1 MLQKRARGVIFIL
14 LFAITIL
21 IFGVLFVQI
30 TGNSVKSPSAQEIN
44 GAENEIMILESFSA
58 NRDAQGNVNSL
69 SPQAVDLDKNT
80 TRDIIPGSYVISLK
94 EQPLVEKIAVINE
107 KLENLEKRHQEYL
120 KSNSLSRARG
130 IERQTEKIE
139 RDREQTIK
147 NHESKLRR
155 EHQHALQDFSRRVD
169 ENLVSS
175 RSSFSLLLGNTIN
188 KIIGKTIDEPKQI
201 IVEKEYY
208 KTFNGMVI
216 SDISFEDIKLIQDSP
231 YVEKIYPN
239 RIFHATLDES
249 VRLINASLA
258 WQYDVDGNNCTLSG
272 KQCLTGEGVKVAVI
286 DTGVDYGH
294 PNLGGCLGPECK
306 VVGGYDFVD
315 EDADPMDENGHGTHV
330 AGIIAA
336 DLFPVSIPSFTERP
350 SLHYSFDDSITQDNS
365 GQGNTAT
372 AQGSPVQIREGIGG
386 TSLYLDGV
394 DEYLTISASYTQAKK
409 FTNSAWIYPNSS
421 TPGAMVMMR
430 AGSAAFQLL
439 YGTTLRY
446 YDGVTKFDV
455 INAVSPN
462 KWSHVAVTADGG
474 TLRIYVNGIERLN
487 SSMSTAQ
494 SPLTYIGKYSSP
506 NHYFIGSL
514 DEVMFFSKD
523 LSAEEVSALYLSQA
537 ASFRDSQ
544 GINTLFENDLNLRG
558 GVRGVAP
565 GATLYAYR
573 VLGEDGGG
581 TMDDVISAVEM
592 AVDPNG
598 DGNFNDHA
606 DIISMSLGGYGDP
619 DDPVS
624 TAVDNAFSV
633 GSVVV
638 VAAGNSGPTSETIG
652 TPGVARNAITVGA
665 SLKKDYYNICGFF
678 SCYNLSSFN
687 ILDFS
692 SRGPVVWDN
701 GSIIKPDVVAPG
713 FDILSTWIGGIYY
726 GNSGTSMATPH
737 VSGVAALIRQAHP
750 DWTPKEVKTAL
761 RMTARHFE
769 NYSILEE
776 GYGLIDA
783 MRAILSPRPHI
794 VTFSTSGTVS
804 GVVRVRA
811 NVPSDLDSN
820 HLLLSYSKGW
830 ESSSW
835 EPLQLSSDSV
845 SNGDFQY
852 FFNTY
857 ALPDGRYSFRLQTD
871 NVEGIGE
878 DRTLFTVSNINFSG
892 IEQRRPYRAGDMLPV
907 SVHLA
912 ALAAHIPELLS
923 YSVEYRINASDAQWE
938 TAGLLAC
945 VPVKGNENIYALAPS
960 SLCQARG
967 DDEAR
972 FMWNTSAGM
981 NGFYELR
988 VSVVY
993 TFGNQE

>member
-1 MLQKRARGVIFIL
+1 
-14 LFAITIL
+14 
-21 IFGVLFVQI
+21 
-30 TGNSVKSPSAQEIN
+30 
-44 GAENEIMILESFSA
+44 
-58 NRDAQGNVNSL
+58 
-69 SPQAVDLDKNT
+69 
-80 TRDIIPGSYVISLK
+80 
-94 EQPLVEKIAVINE
+94 
-107 KLENLEKRHQEYL
+107 
-120 KSNSLSRARG
+120 
-130 IERQTEKIE
+130 
-139 RDREQTIK
+139 
-147 NHESKLRR
+147 
-155 EHQHALQDFSRRVD
+155 
-169 ENLVSS
+169 
-175 RSSFSLLLGNTIN
+175 
-188 KIIGKTIDEPKQI
+188 
-201 IVEKEYY
+201 
-208 KTFNGMVI
+208 
-216 SDISFEDIKLIQDSP
+216 
-231 YVEKIYPN
+231 
-239 RIFHATLDES
+239 
-249 VRLINASLA
+249 
-258 WQYDVDGNNCTLSG
+258 
-272 KQCLTGEGVKVAVI
+272 
-286 DTGVDYGH
+286 
-294 PNLGGCLGPECK
+294 
-306 VVGGYDFVD
+306 
-315 EDADPMDENGHGTHV
+315 
-330 AGIIAA
+330 
-336 DLFPVSIPSFTERP
+336 
-350 SLHYSFDDSITQDNS
+350 
-365 GQGNTAT
+365 
-372 AQGSPVQIREGIGG
+372 
-386 TSLYLDGV
+386 
-394 DEYLTISASYTQAKK
+394 
-409 FTNSAWIYPNSS
+409 
-421 TPGAMVMMR
+421 
-430 AGSAAFQLL
+430 
-439 YGTTLRY
+439 
-446 YDGVTKFDV
+446 
-455 INAVSPN
+455 
-462 KWSHVAVTADGG
+462 
-474 TLRIYVNGIERLN
+474 
-487 SSMSTAQ
+487 
-494 SPLTYIGKYSSP
+494 
-506 NHYFIGSL
+506 
-514 DEVMFFSKD
+514 
-523 LSAEEVSALYLSQA
+523 
-537 ASFRDSQ
+537 
-544 GINTLFENDLNLRG
+544 
-558 GVRGVAP
+558 
-565 GATLYAYR
+565 
-573 VLGEDGGG
+573 
-581 TMDDVISAVEM
+581 M

-606 DIISMSLGGYGDP
+606 DIISMSLVGYGDP
-619 DDPVS
+619 DDPAS

-726 GNSGTSMATPH
+726 SNSGTSMATPH

-750 DWTPKEVKTAL
+750 DWTAKEVKVSL
-761 RMTARHFE
+761 RTTARHFE

-820 HLLLSYSKGW
+820 HLLLSYGKGW

-923 YSVEYRINASDAQWE
+923 YIVEYRINASDAQWE

-993 TFGNQE
+993 TFGNQEEYLEFVHLDSTLKEGWPQRLYFGNNSNFGGFIVPTVSDLDGDGNAEIIVMQGRNGNAPYSTVYSYNSNGSIAWSAPVGDAFTNEMYGTSAYSEGYAIGNINEDGAREVIVYVSNFSLYEDNYTNSFGLLYALNSTGAVVPGWPIHVPNSIYPSISVADIDGDDVDEIILLTNMGLDGTVSQFFSPPILIYDPEKIVIIKNGFINNQFFLPEGFHIDGPDLKSITHFSPAFGNFDADSELEIVVSGLSYIFERNGPEGAIYRHNVTTIVFNNDGSIVAGWPQYTDSRYLNIDISPSVADIDGDSRDDIIIGGIFSTNLTNWSTSQGRTYVYNRDGTLHTGFPFAVPTQMLPRPNNRSGVVFRYPQGSFAIGDVLGDLRPEIAYVSSGSFETGYEIYLIQPDGAVVPGWPRVVPYADIDLVYGATIADVNSDGLNDVLISAGTGFPFVIYESDGTYSINEGGVFAWNGNGTLISGFPKITQGNSRAPPVVADIDGDGLAELISSSAYD

>member
-107 KLENLEKRHQEYL
+107 KLENLEERHQEYL

-216 SDISFEDIKLIQDSP
+216 SDISFEDIKLILDSP

-258 WQYDVDGNNCTLSG
+258 WQYDVDGNNCTISG
-272 KQCLTGEGVKVAVI
+272 GQCLTGEGVKVAVI

-394 DEYLTISASYTQAKK
+394 DDYLTISASYTQAKK

-506 NHYFIGSL
+506 NHYFNGSL
-514 DEVMFFSKD
+514 DEVMVFLRD
-523 LSAEEVSALYLSQA
+523 LSAEEVMALYLSQS
-537 ASFRDSQ
+537 ASFRDSH
-544 GINTLFENDLNLRG
+544 GINILFETDLYLRG
-558 GVRGVAP
+558 GVRGVSP
-565 GATLYAYR
+565 EATLYAYR
-573 VLGEDGGG
+573 VCYSIGDYSYCNA
-581 TMDDVISAVEM
+581 DDILSALET
-592 AVDPNG
+592 AVDLNG

-606 DIISMSLGGYGDP
+606 DIISMSLGGSGDP
-619 DDPVS
+619 DDPTS
-624 TAVDNAFSV
+624 TAVDNAFAA

-638 VAAGNSGPTSETIG
+638 VAAGNSGPAPETINSPG
-652 TPGVARNAITVGA
+652 TARKAITVGA
-665 SLKKDYYNICGFF
+665 TYKQDYSDYNF
-678 SCYNLSSFN
+678 SAFTMTS
-687 ILDFS
+687 FS
-692 SRGPVVWDN
+692 SAGPVVWDN

-713 FDILSTWIGGIYY
+713 LDILSTWPGGRYASS
-726 GNSGTSMATPH
+726 SGTSMATPH
-737 VSGVAALIRQAHP
+737 VSGVAALLRQAHP
-750 DWTPKEVKTAL
+750 DWTPAEIKMAL
-761 RMTARHFE
+761 RATAKFFPNATTGNFVEH
-769 NYSILEE
+769 YSLFDE
-776 GYGLIDA
+776 GYGMIDA
-783 MRAILSPRPHI
+783 MRALRTSKPHFI
-794 VTFSTSGTVS
+794 ELTSSGNVAGTM
-804 GVVRVRA
+804 
-811 NVPSDLDSN
+811 
-820 HLLLSYSKGW
+820 
-830 ESSSW
+830 
-835 EPLQLSSDSV
+835 
-845 SNGDFQY
+845 
-852 FFNTY
+852 
-857 ALPDGRYSFRLQTD
+857 
-871 NVEGIGE
+871 I
-878 DRTLFTVSNINFSG
+878 
-892 IEQRRPYRAGDMLPV
+892 
-907 SVHLA
+907 
-912 ALAAHIPELLS
+912 
-923 YSVEYRINASDAQWE
+923 
-938 TAGLLAC
+938 
-945 VPVKGNENIYALAPS
+945 
-960 SLCQARG
+960 
-967 DDEAR
+967 
-972 FMWNTSAGM
+972 
-981 NGFYELR
+981 
-988 VSVVY
+988 
-993 TFGNQE
+993 